1 MSVQKEPHLANCPRC
16 RAIFVRTEW
25 GVCQKCVHAEEG
37 DFSLIR
43 DVLSECPN
51 LTPEELAGRASVTLA
66 CVLRMLDEEE
76 LTNQNPDSHVQCTQC
91 SAQAINNGHG
101 LCIGCFL
108 DLYRRIG
115 EELAVARSNQ
125 KPPVRGVAYHVHDL
139 LHAKRRR

>member
-1 MSVQKEPHLANCPRC
+1 MSVLKEPTLANCPRC

-51 LTPEELAGRASVTLA
+51 LTPEVLAFRVSVTLA

-76 LTNQNPDSHVQCTQC
+76 LTNQNPDRHVQCSQC
-91 SAQAINNGHG
+91 RAQALNNGHG
-101 LCIGCFL
+101 LCIGCLL
-108 DLYRRIG
+108 DLDRRIG
-115 EELAVARSNQ
+115 EELVVARSNQ
-125 KPPVRGVAYHVHDL
+125 RPPLRGVAYHVHAL
-139 LHAKRRR
+139 LQAKRHR